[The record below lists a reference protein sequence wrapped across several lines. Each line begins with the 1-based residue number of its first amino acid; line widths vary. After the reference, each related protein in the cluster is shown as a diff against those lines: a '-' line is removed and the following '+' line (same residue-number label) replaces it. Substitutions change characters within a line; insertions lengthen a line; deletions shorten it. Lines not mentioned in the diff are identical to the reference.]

1 MHRRVGFAFVAAL
14 FVSVG
19 AYRAS
24 AAAGDPPLILRL
36 PVDDA
41 FVTNGLCGYPL
52 EIRTTGTAVIH
63 VFPTDLW
70 DARVII
76 TAPQTRLQFTNLLT
90 GESIWT
96 PSVNMVMQIPHED
109 GTGTKTLRG
118 LLWRLVLPG
127 EGLITADVGRIDVLF
142 TFDDAGNIVSEELV
156 FSAGQQNGDFLE
168 QTCATLAG

>member
-1 MHRRVGFAFVAAL
+1 MHRRVFWASVAAL

-19 AYRAS
+19 GYRAS
-24 AAAGDPPLILRL
+24 AAGGPLILQL
-36 PVDDA
+36 PIDDV
-41 FVTNGLCGYPL
+41 FVTQMCGYPL
-52 EIRTTGTAVIH
+52 EIRSTGTAIIH
-63 VFPTDLW
+63 VFPTELW
-70 DARVII
+70 DERVII
-76 TAPQTRLQFTNLLT
+76 TAPQTRLQFTNLST

-127 EGLITADVGRIDVLF
+127 EGLITADAGRIDFLF
-142 TFDDAGNIVSEELV
+142 TFDDEGNIVSEEMI

-168 QTCATLAG
+168 QTCAALAG

>member
-1 MHRRVGFAFVAAL
+1 MFRPAVNAFVAAL
-14 FVSVG
+14 FVGSVG
-19 AYRAS
+19 AYQAS
-24 AAAGDPPLILRL
+24 AGGEPPLILRL

-41 FVTNGLCGYPL
+41 FVTNRLCGYPL
-52 EIRTTGTAVIH
+52 EIRTTGTAVVH

-70 DARVII
+70 DERVII
-76 TAPQTRLQFTNLLT
+76 TAPQTRLTFTNLLT

-96 PSVNMVMQIPHED
+96 PSVNMVMQIPHDD

-127 EGLITADVGRIDVLF
+127 EGLVTADAGRLDVLF

-156 FSAGQQNGDFLE
+156 FSAGQQHGDFLE
-168 QTCATLAG
+168 QTCTALAG